1 MRRLEGRVIVVTG
14 GARGIGK
21 ATALRCAREGAKVAI
36 CDIVDDIGREVA
48 TSARK
53 EGLTVN
59 YYHMDVSNEK
69 EVEETFKRIA
79 AELGPITGLVNNAG
93 IEDAK
98 NDKLTHE
105 GRLEVWEKILKVNL
119 YGVLLCTKHAI
130 PYMIKERKGAIVNI
144 ASIAALI
151 GLPMVGYAASK
162 GGILAVTRHD
172 AISYAQHNI
181 RVNAIAP
188 GFINTEL
195 LQRIWKE
202 TPEKAEELRNS
213 LPLRRLGEPEEVA
226 SAVAFLLSDDASYIT
241 GTCLVVDG
249 GFTAK

>member
-1 MRRLEGRVIVVTG
+1 
-14 GARGIGK
+14 
-21 ATALRCAREGAKVAI
+21 
-36 CDIVDDIGREVA
+36 
-48 TSARK
+48 
-53 EGLTVN
+53 
-59 YYHMDVSNEK
+59 
-69 EVEETFKRIA
+69 
-79 AELGPITGLVNNAG
+79 
-93 IEDAK
+93 
-98 NDKLTHE
+98 
-105 GRLEVWEKILKVNL
+105 
-119 YGVLLCTKHAI
+119 
-130 PYMIKERKGAIVNI
+130 MIKERKGAIVNI

-162 GGILAVTRHD
+162 GAILAITRHD

-213 LPLRRLGEPEEVA
+213 LPSGRLGEPEEVA